1 MISKY
6 ECLYPERDKCSSML
20 FHITELHLVQ
30 KRHTMEFSEAGE
42 ILEFLYVHKECISR
56 VAKESITCM
65 LKHIRRLFHKIRE
78 KSLNFL
84 RL

>member
-1 MISKY
+1 
-6 ECLYPERDKCSSML
+6 ML
-20 FHITELHLVQ
+20 FNALPHYRATHGSEKTHYGI
-30 KRHTMEFSEAGE
+30 SEAGE
-42 ILEFLYVHKECISR
+42 ILEFLYVHKERISR